1 MSTRTAFDLL
11 THPCALALRAVSLAV
26 LAIVVFF
33 GLFVIVSNV
42 GSEAIEALFV
52 GTAVSLSILGFVAAF
67 VSKPAACVNKPFLRL
82 AYAGGIL
89 TAIVVQIADGYS
101 WISQRFVFN
110 FGAVIAF
117 HAIILFGVLVMHIRN
132 NRSGYSP
139 MSIFLAALI
148 TLAYTLLSFGIFNA
162 SRAIDAIEPGIISFL
177 IIMAQAAACV
187 IRFGL
192 RSIPRYFIAF
202 SILTT
207 ITIVYVCVGYYL
219 FLQGGGF

>member
-1 MSTRTAFDLL
+1 MSTRTIFDLL
-11 THPCALALRAVSLAV
+11 THPCALGLRAVSLAV
-26 LAIVVFF
+26 LAIVVVF
-33 GLFVIVSNV
+33 GLFVIVGNV
-42 GSEAIEALFV
+42 ASEAITASFI
-52 GTAVSLSILGFVAAF
+52 GTAVSLSTLGFVAAL
-67 VSKPAACVNKPFLRL
+67 VSKPAACVNKPLLWL
-82 AYAGGIL
+82 AYAEGIL
-89 TAIVVQIADGYS
+89 TAIVVQVADGYS

-132 NRSGYSP
+132 RSGYSP
-139 MSIFLAALI
+139 TSIFHGALI
-148 TLAYTLLSFGIFNA
+148 TLAYILLSFGIFNA
-162 SRAIDAIEPGIISFL
+162 SRTIDAIEPGIVSFL

-202 SILTT
+202 SILIT
-207 ITIVYVCVGYYL
+207 ITIVYGCVGYYL